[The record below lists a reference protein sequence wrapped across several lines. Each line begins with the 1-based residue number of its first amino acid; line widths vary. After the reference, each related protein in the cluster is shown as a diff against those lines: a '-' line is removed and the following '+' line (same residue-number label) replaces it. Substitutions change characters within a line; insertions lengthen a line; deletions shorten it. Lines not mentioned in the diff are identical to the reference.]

1 MHPLQHVNTLF
12 RGFMEDPYHTGT
24 ILRKRAGKERL
35 GRVLGLNL
43 IGRVVEASSIIDLLT
58 GYTGVEPCDAYANL
72 SSGFIRIAYCR
83 PRLEVE
89 IRGLITYYIISKR
102 GLRTAKPEGLVD
114 MGVCTP
120 GLTTCALGGVVDGG
134 VVFAMVRV
142 DGIGIH

>member
-1 MHPLQHVNTLF
+1 MNTLF
-12 RGFMEDPYHTGT
+12 REILDNPYHTGI
-24 ILRKRAGKERL
+24 ILRKRVGKERL
-35 GRVLGLNL
+35 RRVLGLNL
-43 IGRVVEASSIIDLLT
+43 IGRVVEAGTIIDLLT

-72 SSGFIRIAYCR
+72 SIGVIRIAYCR

-89 IRGLITYYIISKR
+89 VRGLITYYIINRK
-102 GLRTAKPEGLVD
+102 GLRTAKPERLVD